1 MDKLQSIS
9 DCIRVLYVHVHR
21 GIWYDREIVF
31 ITEYE
36 IYIMF
41 FLLALAH
48 QLDKNTVGYLTY
60 KASGQSSM
68 TTMIVRDTHQ
78 YRSQASIVLGI
89 PHSYLSISYCHKL
102 EKHDGR
108 LRGAIK

>member
-9 DCIRVLYVHVHR
+9 DCIRVLYVHR

-68 TTMIVRDTHQ
+68 TTMLVRDTHQ